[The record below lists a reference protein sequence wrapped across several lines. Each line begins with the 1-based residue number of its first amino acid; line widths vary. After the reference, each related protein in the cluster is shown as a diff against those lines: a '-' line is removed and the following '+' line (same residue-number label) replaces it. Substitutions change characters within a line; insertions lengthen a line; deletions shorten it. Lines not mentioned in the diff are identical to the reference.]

1 MSKKEKYIEYYSNGI
16 IKETI
21 NNIIIGLNQHI
32 DTIKFHKM
40 KIVDDQINIKNPILL
55 KTKIN

>member
-32 DTIKFHKM
+32 DTIKFHEM
-40 KIVDDQINIKNPILL
+40 KIIVDQINIENPKLL
-55 KTKIN
+55 ETKIN